1 MTFKIEQIDR
11 NSSQEVKDSF
21 TNEIFQIQFET
32 FEKLQEYLIE
42 ILGKSLHRFLNNP
55 GGKNPNDL
63 FSVYTIPTGCMVDQQ
78 IRDANI
84 FFRNKSIARIS
95 LLYLEEISQ

>member
-1 MTFKIEQIDR
+1 MPFKIEQIDR
-11 NSSQEVKDSF
+11 SSSQQIKDSL
-21 TNEIFQIQFET
+21 TKEIFQIQFET
-32 FEKLQEYLIE
+32 FEILQEYLIQ

-55 GGKNPNDL
+55 GGKNPIDL
-63 FSVYTIPTGCMVDQQ
+63 FSVYTIPTGCMVDQH
-78 IRDANI
+78 IRGANI